1 MSKIKIAH
9 ILHSLGGV
17 DISVRLIT
25 ENINNNS
32 FENVVIHGQH
42 DTKKVFTNSNNN
54 PVKNYP
60 TSIVREISPLK
71 DLRAVCQIYE
81 ILKKERP
88 NIIHAHSAK
97 GGVIGRIVGKI
108 FKINVLYTPQAF
120 SYLSAESKRKKKI
133 YLTIEKFFAF
143 KNSYVLAS
151 SNSEKERAISEVGYP
166 KERVLLFNN
175 SIKPITE
182 LINLQSET
190 LQSGDYICTV
200 GRPSFQKNIELMIR
214 VLAEVNKV
222 KKIHLVVMGVGLH
235 LHDNLVKV
243 EKLIDDLNMNNNV
256 TLLKWTERDDVFHII
271 KKSKFYISTARYE
284 GLPYSIIESFALGK
298 PAVVSDCDGNK
309 DLVKDGYN
317 GFIVKNENIIEYR
330 DKIVNLLT
338 NDELLEELSVNAL
351 KSFYE
356 NYNIVKNIK
365 YLEEIYSNYAKRDE

>member
-25 ENINNNS
+25 ENINNDL
-32 FENVVIHGQH
+32 FENIIIHGQH
-42 DTKKVFTNSNNN
+42 DTKRNFINNN
-54 PVKNYP
+54 NDLVKSYP

-71 DLRAVCQIYE
+71 DLRAIYQIYE

-97 GGVIGRIVGKI
+97 GGVIGRIIGK
-108 FKINVLYTPQAF
+108 FLKINVLYTPQAF
-120 SYLSAESKRKKKI
+120 SYLSSESKIKKKM
-133 YLTIEKFFAF
+133 YLTIERLFAF

-166 KERVLLFNN
+166 KERVFLFNN

-182 LINLQSET
+182 STNLPSET
-190 LQSGDYICTV
+190 LPSEDYICTV

-243 EKLIDDLNMNNNV
+243 EKLIEDLNMHNNV
-256 TLLKWTERDDVFHII
+256 TLLKWTERDDVFQII
-271 KKSKFYISTARYE
+271 KNSKFYISTARYE

-309 DLVKDGYN
+309 DLVQDGYN

-338 NDELLEELSVNAL
+338 NDKMLEELSVNAL

-356 NYNIVKNIK
+356 NYNIVKNIQ
-365 YLEEIYSNYAKRDE
+365 YLEDIYSNYAKKDE